1 MKSIYNDGTY
11 LSHNPSWHAEDA
23 SFKAKKINALL
34 SRNNIQVETIAE
46 IGCGTGEILVQLESM
61 LPAVKKLTGYDI
73 SKDAIDIAIKKETQK
88 IKFENKDIT
97 QEGEKLFY
105 DLQLVIDTIEHIEN
119 YFEFLKSIGG
129 TSNYTIFHIPLDM
142 CVWSLFREKMLIESK
157 KRVGH
162 IHNFTEDFIISILS
176 DYGFE
181 TIDKIYT
188 EPIFKAST
196 IKQKIIRFS
205 QIILYTINKRLCIKT
220 LGGYS
225 ILVLTKNKLY
235 KSEGY
240 RLT

>member
-1 MKSIYNDGTY
+1 
-11 LSHNPSWHAEDA
+11 
-23 SFKAKKINALL
+23 
-34 SRNNIQVETIAE
+34 
-46 IGCGTGEILVQLESM
+46 M

-119 YFEFLKSIGG
+119 YFQFLKSIGG

-181 TIDKIYT
+181 VIDKMYT
-188 EPIFKAST
+188 EPIFDVFT
-196 IKQKIIRFS
+196 LKQKIIRLA
-205 QIILYTINKRLCIKT
+205 QRILFKINPQFCTKT

-225 ILVLTKNKLY
+225 ILLLTKNKLHDKTHY
-235 KSEGY
+235 
-240 RLT
+240 